1 MMTLD
6 MKNPALAARGVSNT
20 DLCLAGW
27 INSEDNPPVRSL
39 QVSSLTRR
47 CAINAA
53 MAATVAALLFGEGR

>member
-1 MMTLD
+1 MTPQ
-6 MKNPALAARGVSNT
+6 MENPALAARGVPNS
-20 DLCLAGW
+20 DLLSGW

-53 MAATVAALLFGEGR
+53 MAATVAALLFGEGRS